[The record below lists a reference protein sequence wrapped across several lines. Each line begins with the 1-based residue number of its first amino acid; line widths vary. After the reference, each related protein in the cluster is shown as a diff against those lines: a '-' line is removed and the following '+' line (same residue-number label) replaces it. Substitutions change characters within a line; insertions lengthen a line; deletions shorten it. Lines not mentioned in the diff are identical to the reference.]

1 MKALAI
7 LLLSFTCCIMANAQD
22 DEDWEETL
30 TEIYENEEEDA
41 VSMEDAYEHLTGLA
55 QQPLDINT
63 VEADDLMQ
71 IPKLDQNQIN
81 DILEYRQ
88 RYGKLRCIEELAMI
102 KSIDRRQRLYL
113 SSFLKVYEEKEKT
126 HTHHEVAMTLQTPT
140 YYRAGDKNAPS
151 QTSLGK
157 NKYAGKYLGDPTKH
171 SLRYSLTVGNNISF
185 NLTGAKS
192 AGEPFGTAGNYWG
205 YDHYSFNLSIRNVG
219 MFAQVI
225 AGHFRGQFGMGL
237 TLNNN
242 FTIGKQGMIS
252 AVGRR
257 MTLFTPHSGTSDS
270 KHLQGLAATIKLT
283 KKLRLS
289 AFVSYRKIDAT
300 LNADSTISS
309 ILTSG
314 YHRTQTE
321 MDKKNNSAI
330 MTMGAHMGY
339 DNTLKARGE
348 WQWGA
353 GVSAVYS
360 KLNRDMNP
368 TFSKSGEVS
377 PGKMYRL
384 YYPRGSRF
392 WNIGADYHL
401 RWREL
406 SFSGET
412 AIDNK
417 GYPATVNS
425 ISWASPWAVTF
436 MAVQRYYS
444 YQYNTIYG
452 SSFND
457 GGSVKNESGLY
468 VGVQW
473 NVRRDL
479 VIDAYTDIAYFPWYK
494 YLVSASSYSWDNSI
508 TGTLNKHDWSLSL
521 RYRIKTK
528 ERDKTIDGNKRLL
541 KKYDQRLRLIATYG
555 KDRWNLRSQVE
566 GCSLS
571 FDERSKGFIV
581 SQSASY
587 QFPKKLQ
594 LYTSVAWFNTDD
606 YDSRLYAYERGMR
619 YSFGSTSYYGKGMR
633 LAFLAKYS
641 ISRLLTAQGKVGH
654 TRYFDRSTIGT
665 AERMIFS
672 SYCTDID
679 LQVLL
684 KL

>member
-1 MKALAI
+1 MKTLAAI
-7 LLLSFTCCIMANAQD
+7 LLALMQCVAAAADSD
-22 DEDWEETL
+22 SWEQYL
-30 TEIYENEEEDA
+30 TEIYENEEEAA
-41 VSMEDAYEHLTGLA
+41 VSMEDAYEHLTVLA

-63 VEADDLMQ
+63 VEANDLMQ
-71 IPKLDQNQIN
+71 IPGLDQRQIN
-81 DILEYRQ
+81 DILKYRH
-88 RYGKLRCIEELAMI
+88 RYGKLRSIEELTMI
-102 KSIDRRQRLYL
+102 QSIDRRQRLYL
-113 SSFLKVYEEKEKT
+113 SNFLKVYEENEKA
-126 HTHHEVAMTLQTPT
+126 HTHHEVAMTLQIPT
-140 YYRAGDKNAPS
+140 YYRAGDKNAPPN
-151 QTSLGK
+151 TYLGK
-157 NKYAGKYLGDPTKH
+157 NKYAGRYLGDPTKH
-171 SLRYSLTVGNNISF
+171 SLRYSLTAGRNISF
-185 NLTGAKS
+185 NLTGAKT
-192 AGEPFGTAGNYWG
+192 AGEPFGTAGNNWG
-205 YDHYSFNLSIRNVG
+205 YDKYSFNLSIRNVG

-242 FTIGKQGMIS
+242 FTIGKQGMLS

-257 MTLFTPHSGTSDS
+257 MTLFTPHSSASDS
-270 KHLQGLAATIKLT
+270 KHLQGLAATMKLT
-283 KKLRLS
+283 KRLSLS
-289 AFVSYRKIDAT
+289 AFFSYRKIDAT

-321 MDKKNNSAI
+321 MDKKNNSTI

-339 DNTLKARGE
+339 DNTLKAKGE

-360 KLNRDMNP
+360 RLNRDMNP
-368 TFSKSGEVS
+368 TFSKSGAVS
-377 PGKMYRL
+377 QGKMYRL

-406 SFSGET
+406 TFSGET
-412 AIDNK
+412 AVDSK
-417 GYPATVNS
+417 GNPATVNS
-425 ISWASPWAVTF
+425 VNWASPWNVTF

-444 YQYNTIYG
+444 YQYNTLYG

-468 VGVQW
+468 VGARW
-473 NVRRDL
+473 NVKGNI

-494 YLVSASSYSWDNSI
+494 YLVSASSYSWDNSV
-508 TGTLNKHDWSLSL
+508 TGILNKQNWSLSL

-528 ERDKTIDGNKRLL
+528 ERDKTVGGKKQLL
-541 KKYDQRLRLIATYG
+541 RKYDQRLRLIATYS
-555 KDRWNLRSQVE
+555 KDRWSLRSHVE

-571 FDERSKGFIV
+571 FDERSKGLIL

-587 QFPKKLQ
+587 KPLKRLE
-594 LYTSVAWFNTDD
+594 LYANLAYFNTDD
-606 YDSRLYAYERGMR
+606 YDSRLYAYERSMR
-619 YSFGSTSYYGKGMR
+619 YSFGSSSYYGKGLR
-633 LAFLAKYS
+633 LALLAKYD

-654 TRYFDRSTIGT
+654 TRYFDRDTIGT

-672 SYCTDID
+672 SYYTDID
-679 LQVLL
+679 LQVVL